1 MSALQ
6 EGGGLGMAI
15 EADPQARWSVSWE
28 LRRPDGLR
36 RLAFAGAGS
45 VDRDLPGSGGDCR
58 VTLVAGDGLTLTLTD
73 AHGIR
78 SRTSVRGAGS
88 VVRLRAG

>member
-1 MSALQ
+1 MSVQ
-6 EGGGLGMAI
+6 HCGLGMAI

-36 RLAFAGAGS
+36 RLAFAGVGS
-45 VDRDLPGSGGDCR
+45 LDRSLPGLGGDCR
-58 VTLVAGDGLTLTLTD
+58 VTLLAGDALTLTVSD
-73 AHGIR
+73 ASGIR
-78 SRTSVRGAGS
+78 SRTSVKGAGS